1 MERLMCNMST
11 ILCERDNWCSWA
23 QDLAPYDG
31 VDNLRMISRREIA
44 VTLMGLVPVIC
55 YIVYLYELQDH
66 SMFVANKYGIHTDLS
81 VQGALYYRTGI
92 IEIGVLG
99 IGLTASVLTLYR
111 AKAMDQTQFKLAL
124 AGSATLV
131 SLLLI
136 GLNLYYRY
144 YIGLLGL

>member
-1 MERLMCNMST
+1 
-11 ILCERDNWCSWA
+11 
-23 QDLAPYDG
+23 
-31 VDNLRMISRREIA
+31 MISRREIA